1 MTNQVQKIEMKINKC
16 LSCIQIDDKMYYRNQ
31 SNNMAAT
38 FLIVKEVFIFMVL
51 ENLRTKF
58 NWIKG

>member
-1 MTNQVQKIEMKINKC
+1 MTNQVQKIELKIKKI
-16 LSCIQIDDKMYYRNQ
+16 LSCIGIDDKMYYRNQ
-31 SNNMAAT
+31 SNDMAAT

>member
-1 MTNQVQKIEMKINKC
+1 MTNQVQKIEMKIKNC
-16 LSCIQIDDKMYYRNQ
+16 LSCIGIDDKMYYRNQ
-31 SNNMAAT
+31 SNDMAAT